1 MMLFSYLQNEKYGK
15 RNNEFIANYIQKN
28 IKKNP
33 KLAKE
38 YQRESLNL
46 DAAVILRDMRD
57 DLEMSQK
64 EFANYV
70 GKPQSTIA
78 RIESESMNVSV
89 GLLSDIAEAAHRQIK
104 LVLV

>member
-38 YQRESLNL
+38 YQRESLNI

-64 EFANYV
+64 KFANYV

-78 RIESESMNVSV
+78 KIIVR
-89 GLLSDIAEAAHRQIK
+89 
-104 LVLV
+104 

>member
-1 MMLFSYLQNEKYGK
+1 MEK
-15 RNNEFIANYIQKN
+15 EIMSFIANYIQKN

-38 YQRESLNL
+38 YQRESLNI

-64 EFANYV
+64 EFAKYV
-70 GKPQSTIA
+70 GKPQSQELNQAIK
-78 RIESESMNVSV
+78 ESKKRRKMTCKALRSSWQKKNIS
-89 GLLSDIAEAAHRQIK
+89 LQK
-104 LVLV
+104 